1 MKKIDKFFIIICL
14 LIQVNLFDVL
24 DLTNTALSV
33 VMTYSQKKLL
43 LVVVIIYSI
52 FSLFFYRRKQEY
64 QEHFFTFFV
73 WLFVITSSLVILFTA
88 LRMDQTVLSTFFI
101 GYNSF
106 IILLYF
112 PLRRALSDRKS
123 VEYFVQ
129 LVGIFAFC
137 FAISK
142 TIQSYIL
149 GHTGRSI
156 LFLNSTLDV
165 SSARSMVKN
174 YFGFV
179 RLASATDFVFFAF
192 LLMIVFV
199 GLGYKIFTKKV
210 NLLMLTVYV
219 IYLFFVGQ
227 TRIYLMLL
235 LLILGIV
242 ILIKLKDKISFGVI
256 SVLLFII
263 AIPVSLMIA
272 YIVNLLFFKETSRL
286 ISLSIRQGA
295 IKYYLD
301 NILYNGWFGFGFAR
315 DDVYNNLI
323 HNTYMTGDGQII
335 SFNYDDVGI
344 IGFLAQFGISG
355 IINMI
360 VYLSSLLIAFIRSSR
375 KFANLLLLSFIL
387 GSWASVSLFDPQR
400 SFYLPVLLAIMDFVS
415 SSQEEN
421 ILE

>member
-24 DLTNTALSV
+24 DLTNTALSA
-33 VMTYSQKKLL
+33 VMAYSQKKLL
-43 LVVVIIYSI
+43 LAVIIIYSI
-52 FSLFFYRRKQEY
+52 FSPFFYRIKQEY

-129 LVGIFAFC
+129 LIGIFAFC

-174 YFGFV
+174 YFGFI

-199 GLGYKIFTKKV
+199 RLGYKIFTKKV

-227 TRIYLMLL
+227 TRIYIMLL

-263 AIPVSLMIA
+263 AIPVPLMIA

-323 HNTYMTGDGQII
+323 HSTYMTGDGQII

-387 GSWASVSLFDPQR
+387 GSWVSVSLFDPQR
-400 SFYLPVLLAIMDFVS
+400 SFYLPILLAIVDFVS
-415 SSQEEN
+415 SKQDEDV
-421 ILE
+421 LD